1 MSDMPDAVKSRPRD
15 GPSDLF
21 GGQGPKYDEDKVSPE
36 ARQSGGISAIENGG
50 KQAKKGCR
58 RSWLG
63 KIGPKG

>member
-50 KQAKKGCR
+50 KQAKGV
-58 RSWLG
+58 
-63 KIGPKG
+63 